1 MRIESVTVL
10 EVPFEMTGFHTCVQI
25 RTDTGITGL
34 GQSGGWGFQRAV
46 GEMIRELTPM
56 LIGQDPYRIEHLW
69 NLLYRARPFRGN
81 MESSAI
87 AAIDNALWDIKGKG
101 LQVPVWELLGG
112 KYRDKV
118 RLHALIGD
126 KNPDVLAQQVKWAV
140 DQGFTAVKFDPLS
153 EGYADRSMP
162 NLIESACELGDIAR
176 QVGGKDL
183 DIIFELH
190 RKLDP
195 ARGVE
200 VANALAVFNPL
211 FIEDPIQIDSIA
223 SQALISKRLNSPV
236 ATGERLNNLWEYK
249 ELLSYDVPIIV
260 RPDIGMSGGL
270 TSCKKIAV
278 MAEAHHAGVVPHNFL
293 GPGITAPTLHFC
305 LSIPNLVTMEY
316 LPLDEDLSSSSGLIR
331 TSAKR
336 SGGYMSAPDEVGLGI
351 ELLGNLDDYKVGTQ
365 KAISVEGHLR
375 ADGSVMRA
383 V

>member
-25 RTDTGITGL
+25 CTDSGITGL

-195 ARGVE
+195 ARGV
-200 VANALAVFNPL
+200 
-211 FIEDPIQIDSIA
+211 
-223 SQALISKRLNSPV
+223 K
-236 ATGERLNNLWEYK
+236 Y
-249 ELLSYDVPIIV
+249 
-260 RPDIGMSGGL
+260 
-270 TSCKKIAV
+270 
-278 MAEAHHAGVVPHNFL
+278 
-293 GPGITAPTLHFC
+293 
-305 LSIPNLVTMEY
+305 
-316 LPLDEDLSSSSGLIR
+316 
-331 TSAKR
+331 
-336 SGGYMSAPDEVGLGI
+336 
-351 ELLGNLDDYKVGTQ
+351 
-365 KAISVEGHLR
+365 
-375 ADGSVMRA
+375 
-383 V
+383 

>member
-25 RTDTGITGL
+25 CTDSGITGL

-200 VANALAVFNPL
+200 VANALAAFKPL

-223 SQALISKRLNSPV
+223 SQALVSKRINSPV

-249 ELLSYDVPIIV
+249 ELLSYGIPIIV

-278 MAEAHHAGVVPHNFL
+278 VAEAHHAGVVPHNFL

-365 KAISVEGHLR
+365 KLISVEGHLR

>member
-25 RTDTGITGL
+25 CTDSGITGL

-200 VANALAVFNPL
+200 VANALAAFKPL

-223 SQALISKRLNSPV
+223 SQALVSKRINSPV

-249 ELLSYDVPIIV
+249 ELLSYGIPIIV

-278 MAEAHHAGVVPHNFL
+278 VAEAHHAGVVPHNFL

-365 KAISVEGHLR
+365 KMISVEGHLR

>member
-25 RTDTGITGL
+25 CTDTGITGL

-200 VANALAVFNPL
+200 VANALAAFKPL

-223 SQALISKRLNSPV
+223 SQALVSKRINSPV

-249 ELLSYDVPIIV
+249 ELLSYGVPIIV

-365 KAISVEGHLR
+365 KVISVEGHLR

>member
-223 SQALISKRLNSPV
+223 SQALISKRINSPV

-365 KAISVEGHLR
+365 KAIAVEGHLR

>member
-223 SQALISKRLNSPV
+223 SQALISKRINSPV
-236 ATGERLNNLWEYK
+236 APGERLNNLWEYK

-365 KAISVEGHLR
+365 KAIAVEGHLR